1 MIVDFV
7 AGSMRV
13 ESARP
18 SVLGDVNSRRLGS
31 GRFLLFL
38 TFTQIRVLGRE
49 LTFSTYDI
57 KHICLDSA
65 LE

>member
-1 MIVDFV
+1 
-7 AGSMRV
+7 MRV

-18 SVLGDVNSRRLGS
+18 SVLFGDINSRPPGS

-38 TFTQIRVLGRE
+38 TFTQIRVLGKE